1 MINQLYKSS
10 FDLTFEDSLSKH
22 LIIQYT
28 NINKNEI
35 LITQEGLI
43 RKITTTMNDINKSG
57 TLTTKE
63 APGSNRDR
71 EPIEVPCNY
80 RPITGMILYLSTNT
94 RPDIMYA
101 ASQVTRYSHS
111 LKTLHRT
118 EVTRIV
124 RCLSG
129 SKDQGVTYNQS
140 KTLCVDYFV
149 DTNLQDHIEI
159 NHLRA
164 LQVQMIALD
173 TLYPQEDVTSCA
185 NNILR

>member
-1 MINQLYKSS
+1 
-10 FDLTFEDSLSKH
+10 
-22 LIIQYT
+22 
-28 NINKNEI
+28 
-35 LITQEGLI
+35 
-43 RKITTTMNDINKSG
+43 MNDINKSG
-57 TLTTKE
+57 TTTTKE
-63 APGSNRDR
+63 APGNDKDR
-71 EPIEVPCNY
+71 EHIEVHG
-80 RPITGMILYLSTNT
+80 TTDQLQEWFFYLSTNT
-94 RPDIMYA
+94 RPEIMYA

-111 LKTLHRT
+111 PNKLHGT
-118 EVTRIV
+118 AVTRIV

-173 TLYPQEDVTSCA
+173 TLYLQEDVTSCA
-185 NNILR
+185 NHILR